1 MNRRDASAAVLM
13 DVDLGMA
20 VDLVDPVVRVKRRTL
35 RKAALSRKILL
46 DSQAEELRVL
56 YVALTRAKEKLIIT
70 GVTDDAAKL
79 LQGKAGIC
87 CREEVS
93 LPYSVVHGEVFM
105 LKATVMNYLPTSMRV
120 RAAFWNCW
128 LPVSCGQRKAESC
141 WRNAGWKWG
150 IRHFFFRAVSPV
162 KS

>member
-1 MNRRDASAAVLM
+1 MEKYSMDSGEAGTQDELADVVRIMTIHKSKGLEFPVCIAAGMGRKMNRRDASAAVLM

-70 GVTDDAAKL
+70 GVSD
-79 LQGKAGIC
+79 G
-87 CREEVS
+87 
-93 LPYSVVHGEVFM
+93 
-105 LKATVMNYLPTSMRV
+105 
-120 RAAFWNCW
+120 
-128 LPVSCGQRKAESC
+128 
-141 WRNAGWKWG
+141 
-150 IRHFFFRAVSPV
+150 
-162 KS
+162 